1 MNLQVKF
8 TEIDKEVS
16 QGLDRT
22 LTIEGDLAQMTIGL
36 HAKLNRLAEYLDEKD
51 NKLKEEIIGHEKKD
65 EIITH
70 VDIVVAAKVV
80 TPVEPEATPTDQ
92 ILTTNP
98 TK

>member
-1 MNLQVKF
+1 MSLLNKVIDK
-8 TEIDKEVS
+8 IDKE
-16 QGLDRT
+16 
-22 LTIEGDLAQMTIGL
+22 IENAIEDGKEVLEKVFGD
-36 HAKLNRLAEYLDEKD
+36 
-51 NKLKEEIIGHEKKD
+51 EKKD

>member
-1 MNLQVKF
+1 MSLLNKVIDK
-8 TEIDKEVS
+8 IDKE
-16 QGLDRT
+16 
-22 LTIEGDLAQMTIGL
+22 IENAIEDGKEVL
-36 HAKLNRLAEYLDEKD
+36 EKVF
-51 NKLKEEIIGHEKKD
+51 GHEKKD